1 MDLPEERDMD
11 HLLNSLEQHER
22 KGEPYNSPAVAS
34 FLRQPKSTPHASA
47 PGHFRSPVQS
57 F

>member
-22 KGEPYNSPAVAS
+22 KGEPYNFSGGGFVFTATQIHTAR
-34 FLRQPKSTPHASA
+34 LRP
-47 PGHFRSPVQS
+47 RSL
-57 F
+57 